1 MKANPVNELNAFLT
15 ISEIRKILNISQSA
29 AYQLAKRKDFPVSR
43 FGGNIRIPRDA
54 FFAWVEARTFIPTAL
69 T

>member
-1 MKANPVNELNAFLT
+1 MKANPINEVSPFLT
-15 ISEIRKILNISQSA
+15 ISKIRRILNISQSA

-43 FGGNIRIPRDA
+43 FGGNIRIPREA
-54 FFAWVEARTFIPTAL
+54 FFAWVDARTFIPTVL